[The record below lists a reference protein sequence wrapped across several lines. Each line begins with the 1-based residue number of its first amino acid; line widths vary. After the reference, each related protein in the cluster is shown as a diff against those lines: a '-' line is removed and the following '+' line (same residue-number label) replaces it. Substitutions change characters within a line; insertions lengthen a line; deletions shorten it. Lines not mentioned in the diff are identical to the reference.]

1 VGAFAAAEAGSVAL
15 AVTTLGAKSNFRP
28 RPQIGRQEFQM
39 NALRLFALTAVVAAF
54 AAPIAAAATPG
65 DAASACTPPSRSI
78 VERRIEEHAGRGMQ
92 SLVAFVQ
99 RTRPIYQLNVEDAV
113 AWVDSERERRTACLR
128 ASAEKPTNSAP

>member
-1 VGAFAAAEAGSVAL
+1 PI
-15 AVTTLGAKSNFRP
+15 T
-28 RPQIGRQEFQM
+28 
-39 NALRLFALTAVVAAF
+39 AF
-54 AAPIAAAATPG
+54 AAPG
-65 DAASACTPPSRSI
+65 DATGACPAPSRSN

-128 ASAEKPTNSAP
+128 ASAEKPTN